1 MKRLFIFFCALACV
15 TANAYYD
22 LEGKALEEINTYC
35 NTSYSAK
42 DIISVEEVDSDY
54 DYSSHSVLFKS
65 GGVVY
70 LTVTR
75 DQQNPGEYKLWIDE
89 IYCK

>member
-1 MKRLFIFFCALACV
+1 MKKLFIFACALASV
-15 TANAYYD
+15 TAIAYYD
-22 LEGKALEEINTYC
+22 LEVKAVEEINDYC
-35 NTSYSAK
+35 KTSYSDK

-54 DYSSHSVLFKS
+54 DYSSHSILFKS

-70 LTVTR
+70 ITVTR